1 MINVNTENLTFLT
14 ADFNKLKG
22 VVDAFDCPNRG
33 EFDLLKSR
41 ADQIENYVA
50 NIRKQLEGIINK
62 MKGMSGGSADPGAL
76 SECLQGL

>member
-22 VVDAFDCPNRG
+22 IVDAFDCPNRG

-41 ADQIENYVA
+41 VD
-50 NIRKQLEGIINK
+50 
-62 MKGMSGGSADPGAL
+62 
-76 SECLQGL
+76 